1 MENKLKNMFD
11 YQKFEK
17 NSRLEK
23 LISDTESRYA
33 RELTDDDLVMVNA
46 AGEFGM
52 AGEETG
58 KNEDETAWYNIENK
72 ARPFKP
78 GSRFDIKWISEESQ
92 K

>member
-1 MENKLKNMFD
+1 MENSLKNIFD

-46 AGEFGM
+46 

>member
-46 AGEFGM
+46 AGE
-52 AGEETG
+52 ETG